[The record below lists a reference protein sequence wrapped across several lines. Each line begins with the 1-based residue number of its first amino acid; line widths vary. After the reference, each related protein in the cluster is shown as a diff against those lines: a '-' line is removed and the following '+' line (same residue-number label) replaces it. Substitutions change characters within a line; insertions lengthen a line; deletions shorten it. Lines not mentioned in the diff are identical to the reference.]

1 MKTTS
6 IPAHY
11 DRLSI
16 ALHWVT
22 VALVLLLFA
31 LAETWEFFPKPERH
45 LMVVVHMSFGLILT
59 AVFLLR
65 LLWRVSPGHTRFPS
79 EPGLPGLAAQA
90 AHYALYALLS
100 AEIVLGFFTRWT
112 DNHPLSF
119 FGVLIPPPL
128 GAVPK
133 PVGEL
138 VGRLHDVAAWTIIVL
153 AGVHALAA
161 LYHHYLLK
169 DGVLRRMLPRHAG

>member
-16 ALHWVT
+16 ALHWAT
-22 VALVLLLFA
+22 AALVLLLFA

-45 LMVVVHMSFGLILT
+45 LMIVGHMSFGLLLT

-65 LLWRVSPGHTRFPS
+65 LLWRVSPGHTRFPA
-79 EPGLPGLAAQA
+79 EPGLPGRAALA

-119 FGVLIPPPL
+119 FGALIPSPL
-128 GAVPK
+128 GTVPK
-133 PVGEL
+133 PVGKL
-138 VGRLHDVAAWTIIVL
+138 VDQIHNITAWSIIVL

-169 DGVLRRMLPRHAG
+169 DGVLRRMLPQHAG